1 MCALV
6 QPVHSDVQVL
16 ILQHP
21 MEVHEAKG
29 TARALHLCLGAQSRL
44 EVGEAFDAVQLTQW
58 LHGPWGSG
66 DASRQALLLYP
77 PTPDLPT
84 PPVQD
89 AVLTAHA
96 VRLVIIDGTW
106 RKSRKLLYANPGL
119 QALPRMA
126 LTDTAPAAYTIRK
139 AQRDGQLST
148 MEAAT
153 LALQSLEQ
161 WPADATSLQT
171 LQQAFSRLM
180 QQHQR
185 LRADQA

>member
-1 MCALV
+1 MQDAGL
-6 QPVHSDVQVL
+6 
-16 ILQHP
+16 
-21 MEVHEAKG
+21 
-29 TARALHLCLGAQSRL
+29 TAR
-44 EVGEAFDAVQLTQW
+44 
-58 LHGPWGSG
+58 
-66 DASRQALLLYP
+66 
-77 PTPDLPT
+77 
-84 PPVQD
+84 
-89 AVLTAHA
+89 A

-106 RKSRKLLYANPGL
+106 RKSRKLLYANPAL

-185 LRADQA
+185 LRAYQA